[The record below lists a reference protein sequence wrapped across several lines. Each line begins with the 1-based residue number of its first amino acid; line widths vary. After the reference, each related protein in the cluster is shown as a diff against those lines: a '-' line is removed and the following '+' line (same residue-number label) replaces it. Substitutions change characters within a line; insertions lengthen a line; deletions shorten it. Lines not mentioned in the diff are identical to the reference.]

1 MNRRFFQGE
10 RERERERA
18 RRKEK
23 VRKQEARKEE
33 LIRLN
38 KGLDTKLEMN

>member
-1 MNRRFFQGE
+1 MNRRFFQG
-10 RERERERA
+10 ERERERA

-33 LIRLN
+33 LI
-38 KGLDTKLEMN
+38 TKALIQSWRWIEDH